1 MTDSVSCKVCA
12 FVQSTPPGGW
22 YLDEPLWRV
31 GPHMATQVPGWTVA
45 YLRRHAAGLSE
56 MTADELR
63 TLGPTLAET
72 ARAIEASTDAERV
85 YSMLFGENVPHVH
98 FVLAP
103 RGKNVPPEHRSSALH
118 ANARLYADPGAASA
132 VGGRIREALSGSRAT
147 SA

>member
-1 MTDSVSCKVCA
+1 MKDPANCKVCA
-12 FVQSTPPGGW
+12 FVQSTPGGGW
-22 YLDEPLWRV
+22 YLDDPLWRV
-31 GPHMATQVPGWTVA
+31 GPHMASEVPGWTVA

-56 MTADELR
+56 MTDDELR
-63 TLGPTLAET
+63 SLGPTLAET
-72 ARAIEASTDAERV
+72 ARAIESVTDAERV

-118 ANARLYADPGAASA
+118 VNQRLYADADAAAA
-132 VGGRIREALSGSRAT
+132 VGARIRQALSASHVR